1 MKDLLSIVA
10 GSPTSAR
17 IAPAQVDALSI
28 VLMAPVTSDA
38 QGGGCLSALLPWWRK
53 GSHEAAPIGDVAA
66 WLLEALPPLQDAPH
80 RAGAAVGK
88 PAAPHDSPYLDGIA
102 AERSGGIVLNQVYKT
117 TLIRSTQDLCP
128 TAASQEEAWA
138 QMEQQ
143 WMRIQQCSDSFI
155 YITGPLARVVIS
167 GCSNCTILIAAA
179 SLVTIESCERL
190 KVTVGCRRLHVTNSV
205 DSTLYI
211 LTNRHPILLGENHD
225 LVLAPFNALMSECLT
240 FWRRLRIDRSRNRWA
255 EPLWLSRSANSVI
268 LSGGGETGVPGQS
281 LMAPNHFFCVT
292 VPSQAPL
299 PSSLVASQ
307 ANPCPLPPAYASALQ
322 HKHKQVLDLRKDIA
336 ETQAVGAGANKQ
348 VLHKAIQAKFKEWLV
363 SSGNMRQVQ
372 DLIHMEHPH
381 IEGVSRSGGIA
392 GSLPLH
398 LQ

>member
-1 MKDLLSIVA
+1 MPRALRADIAFPHLQQDSLSPRGGAVSPRTGQTGSKAGEQERRLTAILHRHMKDLLSIVA

-80 RAGAAVGK
+80 RAGAAVSK

-138 QMEQQ
+138 QLEQQ

-240 FWRRLRIDRSRNRWA
+240 FWLNCCCRRS
-255 EPLWLSRSANSVI
+255 
-268 LSGGGETGVPGQS
+268 
-281 LMAPNHFFCVT
+281 HFCECLT
-292 VPSQAPL
+292 SWR
-299 PSSLVASQ
+299 
-307 ANPCPLPPAYASALQ
+307 C
-322 HKHKQVLDLRKDIA
+322 D
-336 ETQAVGAGANKQ
+336 T
-348 VLHKAIQAKFKEWLV
+348 
-363 SSGNMRQVQ
+363 
-372 DLIHMEHPH
+372 
-381 IEGVSRSGGIA
+381 EGW
-392 GSLPLH
+392 
-398 LQ
+398 